1 MFLNDV
7 TLREADQMPGR
18 DYSVEQ
24 KVEAGRKLNALGL
37 VFIQPGFPVTGEKDR
52 EVIRRLADTCDARIV
67 ALARAVEKDIEAAVE
82 AEADVVE
89 VIVPISDLQLEYT
102 LGKSRDV
109 VVKMAREAVDLVRDH
124 DAVPHLTLI
133 DAFRTETEYLR
144 EIANE
149 FEEVEYL
156 TLADTVGAKTPVSVE
171 RLLSELEGSVDLS
184 RIGVHFHDD
193 MGVATANVLAAYGA
207 GVGKA
212 DVSVASLGERAG
224 NPALEE
230 VVVSGVVEYEDSF
243 GVDECELVPACEGV
257 LATLGEEDVAGPR
270 KAVLGS
276 EVTEHESGIHTAAML
291 QDPSVFEPFDPY
303 RFGGQRRLLFGT
315 GTGASGASTLLSRAG
330 VEPTDSRVEEFL
342 SLLAEAGP
350 VDETEA
356 LGLADSID

>member
-1 MFLNDV
+1 VILNDV

-24 KVEAGRKLNALGL
+24 KVEAGRKLDALGL
-37 VFIQPGFPVTGEKDR
+37 AFIQPGFPVTGEKDR

-89 VIVPISDLQLEYT
+89 VIIPISDLQLEYS
-102 LGKSRDV
+102 LGKSRDAA
-109 VVKMAREAVDLVRDH
+109 VKMAREAVDLVSDH
-124 DAVPHLTLI
+124 DVVPHLTLI
-133 DAFRTETEYLR
+133 DAFRTEPEYLR
-144 EIANE
+144 KTVEE
-149 FEEVEYL
+149 FEWVEYL

-171 RLLSELEGSVDLS
+171 RLLSELKDSIDLS
-184 RIGVHFHDD
+184 RVGVHFHDD
-193 MGVATANVLAAYGA
+193 MGVATANVLAAYDA

-224 NPALEE
+224 NPAVEE
-230 VVVSGVVEYEDSF
+230 VVVSGVVEYGDSF
-243 GVDECELVPACEGV
+243 GVDESELVPTCEGV
-257 LATLGEEDVAGPR
+257 LAALKEDDVAGPR

-291 QDPSVFEPFDPY
+291 HDPSVFEPFDPH

-315 GTGASGASTLLSRAG
+315 GTGASSASTLLSRAG
-330 VEPTDSRVEEFL
+330 VEPTEGQIEEFL
-342 SLLAEAGP
+342 LLLAEAGP
-350 VDETEA
+350 VDEAEA
-356 LGLADSID
+356 LELADSID